1 MTEREKLEKAIET
14 LESQR
19 SILGDVAVDTS
30 ISALKD
36 KLKALDPAQ
45 ADQEQRKQVTILFA
59 DISGFTSMSETMDA
73 EDVTE
78 IMNRLWERLDR
89 IIVNN
94 GGIIDKHIGDN
105 VMAIW
110 GAETSRENDPECA
123 LRAALALQEE
133 IEALDRELNTESRLR
148 LRIGVNSGPA
158 RLGRMGTTGEFT
170 AMGDTVNTASRLES
184 HAPVGGILISH
195 DTYRLVQGIFDVRP
209 TEPVK
214 VKGKEKPIKAYVL
227 LRARPRVFRI
237 PARGVEGIETR
248 MIGRDAELRKL
259 QYLFKEVEETSSS
272 AFVTIMGDAG
282 VGKSR
287 LLYEFTRWLDL
298 LPEGVLFFKGRATPE
313 MMNTPYSLVRD
324 LFSFRFDIRES
335 DSAAEMREK
344 FRAGT
349 AEHLERDRSDIMGH
363 FIGFDFSESEAVKSL
378 LGSPN
383 FGKLAVSDLGMFFRS
398 VGTKPAV
405 VFLED
410 LHWADNSSIEMIEQ
424 LFNSVPSSKVMIVC
438 LARPALLERRPYWK
452 MERENRVNIDLRL
465 LSPRDCRALV
475 DEILK
480 KVDDMPENLRELV
493 AAGAEGNPFYVEELV
508 KMLIEEGV
516 IVRGEEKW
524 KIEAGRLEKVTVP
537 PTLTGVLQAR
547 LDSLPRKEKVLLQ
560 KASVI
565 GRIFWDSA
573 VSELPGSDHD
583 ESSAPDEI
591 SLLLES
597 VRKRELVF
605 PMQFSSFADSREYI
619 FKHAILRD
627 VTYETVLLKMRRACH
642 AQVAR
647 WLEKNMKERRGE
659 FLSLVAGHFEL
670 AGEKENAA
678 RYLFRSGRELHRI
691 SAFKDAT
698 DAFGRALELLPP
710 GNDASRAEM
719 LAEMGDAL
727 RSLGEYDR
735 SVESFKESV
744 ELSAKTGEVK
754 TLAAAHCGL
763 GRIAISR
770 GEYGEALPH
779 LDEALRISRESG
791 HEAGAAQ
798 AVYNLADAHFRLGN
812 ADAAERCARES
823 LEIYERIGDR
833 QGIALSH
840 RVLGFAAMMRGDHEG
855 AGNHHREHGRIS
867 EEIGD
872 RWGVCTGL
880 INLGETFRKRGMFE
894 EAVGCWKQSLPIAT
908 EIGAKLSVI
917 ISHCNA
923 GNVLAMMEGREKDA
937 IDNLKQALIL
947 SQQIGSAPITLEVLV
962 GVMHLRIRSSRFEEA
977 AELAGLVSGHPA
989 FNAEIKEYLD
999 PIFAELGSKMEEK
1012 LLSEAVSRGGT
1023 GNLDETVKEIVEKE

>member
-1 MTEREKLEKAIET
+1 MTEREKLEKAIEA

-30 ISALKD
+30 ISALRD
-36 KLKALDPAQ
+36 KLKTLEPAQ

-59 DISGFTSMSETMDA
+59 DISGFTAMSETMDA
-73 EDVTE
+73 EEVTE

-89 IIVNN
+89 VILDN

-123 LRAALALQEE
+123 LRAALAMQEE
-133 IEALDRELNTESRLR
+133 IGALDGQLNTGSRIR
-148 LRIGVNSGPA
+148 LRIGVNTGPA

-195 DTYRLVQGIFDVRP
+195 DTYRLVQGIFDMRP

-214 VKGKEKPIKAYVL
+214 VKGKEKPIKAYIL
-227 LRARPRVFRI
+227 LKARPRVFRI

-248 MIGRDAELRKL
+248 MVGRDAELRKL
-259 QYLFKEVEETSSS
+259 QYLFKEVEQTSTSM
-272 AFVTIMGDAG
+272 FVTVMGDAG

-313 MMNTPYSLVRD
+313 MMNAPYSLVKD

-349 AEHLERDRSDIMGH
+349 ADHLDRDRSDVLGH

-383 FGKLAVSDLGMFFRS
+383 FGKLATSDLGMFFRS
-398 VGTKPAV
+398 VGTRPTV
-405 VFLED
+405 LFLED

-424 LFNSVPSSKVMIVC
+424 LSEALPSSKVLVVC
-438 LARPALLERRPYWK
+438 LARPALLERKSYWK
-452 MERENRVNIDLRL
+452 MERENRVNIDLKL
-465 LSPRDCRALV
+465 LSQRDCRALV
-475 DEILK
+475 AEILK
-480 KVDDMPENLRELV
+480 KVDDLPENLRELV
-493 AAGAEGNPFYVEELV
+493 VSGAEGNPFYVEELV
-508 KMLIEEGV
+508 KMLMEEGV
-516 IVRGEEKW
+516 IVRGEENW
-524 KIEAGRLEKVTVP
+524 RVEAGRLEKVTVP

-547 LDSLPRKEKVLLQ
+547 LDSLPRNEKLLLQ

-573 VSELPGSDHD
+573 VSELPGSDHED
-583 ESSAPDEI
+583 ASDHDEI
-591 SLLLES
+591 SRLLES

-605 PMQFSSFADSREYI
+605 PMQFSSFADAREYI

-642 AQVAR
+642 SQVAR

-659 FLSLVAGHFEL
+659 FLSLVAGHYEL

-678 RYLFRSGRELHRI
+678 EYLFRSGKELHRI
-691 SAFKDAT
+691 SVFRDAT
-698 DAFGRALELLPP
+698 DAFRRALELLPS
-710 GNDASRAEM
+710 GNDGMRASI
-719 LAEMGDAL
+719 LAEMADAL
-727 RSLGEYDR
+727 RSLGEYDQ
-735 SVESFKESV
+735 SLQSFRDTV
-744 ELSAKTGEVK
+744 ELAGKTGHVK
-754 TLAAAHCGL
+754 TLAAGHCGI
-763 GRIAISR
+763 GRIAVSR

-779 LDEALRISRESG
+779 LNEALRISRESA

-812 ADAAERCARES
+812 ADEAERCARES
-823 LEIYERIGDR
+823 LDIYEKLGDR

-855 AGNHHREHGRIS
+855 AGAHHKEHGRIS

-880 INLGETFRKRGMFE
+880 INLGETFRKRGMLE

-923 GNVLAMMEGREKDA
+923 GNVLALMEGREKEA
-937 IDNLKQALIL
+937 LENLKQALIL

-962 GVMHLRIRSSRFEEA
+962 GVMHLRIRASRFGDA

-989 FNAEIKEYLD
+989 YNAEIKEYLD

-1012 LLSEAVSRGGT
+1012 LLSESVSRGGA
-1023 GNLDETVKEIVEKE
+1023 GNLDDTVKEIVEKE